1 MEMDFERVIT
11 FINELYGSYFKL
23 KEIHWNTYSKSLHL
37 LIDDINDD
45 LLEYVDDITENIMG
59 LNDSRFGYGI
69 INPNIPNTTDPKE
82 ILKVLAAK
90 AEYLKSGMTAGRY
103 AGIVN
108 ILDDF
113 AQTMNRYVYLSSDR

>member
-11 FINELYGSYFKL
+11 FVNELYGSYFKL

-37 LIDDINDD
+37 LIDEINED

-59 LNDSRFGYGI
+59 LNDSRVGYNI

-90 AEYLKSGMTAGRY
+90 
-103 AGIVN
+103 
-108 ILDDF
+108 
-113 AQTMNRYVYLSSDR
+113 LSI